1 MTSLSNPFD
10 FRHAGRDLRAGI
22 VVFFVAIPL
31 CLGIAIASGA
41 PPISGLI
48 AGMVGGLVIS
58 LASGSQLSVSGP
70 AAGLTVI
77 VLAAI
82 EEFGYGGLLFATLLA
97 GALQMLFGVL
107 RFGGIGAFVP
117 SGVIKGMLAAIGL
130 ILIATQIPLALGH
143 GAQTEASLADPQ
155 ALFAQ
160 TSPLAV
166 LITVCGLALLL
177 LFETRWVRQ
186 RPWLRIIPAPLLVVA
201 FGIALSTGAS
211 LAGSSLALDAAR
223 HVQLPGLE
231 GPVSFFETLR
241 LPDFSHWMTPGIYLT
256 AVTIALVASLETL
269 LSIEAVDDMDPLGR
283 TSPPN
288 RELRA
293 QGLGNMVSGFIGGL
307 PITAVIV
314 RSSANVQFGGRT
326 RLSSFIHGVLLTA
339 SVAFLAFAL
348 EQIPLACLAA
358 ILLHT
363 GYKLA
368 RPALVMAQYRR
379 GWRRF
384 IPFVVTIGAILVTDL
399 LAGVLVG
406 MLCATCFLV
415 RANYRSALSFTRSGD
430 HALLRLNTEV
440 SFLNRQELRSHLAG
454 VPEGGTLII
463 DASATRFMDAD
474 IREDIDRFIESAG
487 ARAITVELKHYEGVS
502 ATYPDPARLR
512 QAGNASAA
520 TA

>member
-1 MTSLSNPFD
+1 
-10 FRHAGRDLRAGI
+10 
-22 VVFFVAIPL
+22 
-31 CLGIAIASGA
+31 
-41 PPISGLI
+41 
-48 AGMVGGLVIS
+48 
-58 LASGSQLSVSGP
+58 
-70 AAGLTVI
+70 
-77 VLAAI
+77 
-82 EEFGYGGLLFATLLA
+82 
-97 GALQMLFGVL
+97 MLFGVL

-166 LITVCGLALLL
+166 VITVCGLALLL

-231 GPVSFFETLR
+231 GPVSFFGTLR

-293 QGLGNMVSGFIGGL
+293 QGLGNMVSGFIGGR
-307 PITAVIV
+307 P
-314 RSSANVQFGGRT
+314 SSYAARRT
-326 RLSSFIHGVLLTA
+326 FS
-339 SVAFLAFAL
+339 
-348 EQIPLACLAA
+348 
-358 ILLHT
+358 
-363 GYKLA
+363 
-368 RPALVMAQYRR
+368 
-379 GWRRF
+379 
-384 IPFVVTIGAILVTDL
+384 
-399 LAGVLVG
+399 
-406 MLCATCFLV
+406 
-415 RANYRSALSFTRSGD
+415 
-430 HALLRLNTEV
+430 
-440 SFLNRQELRSHLAG
+440 
-454 VPEGGTLII
+454 
-463 DASATRFMDAD
+463 
-474 IREDIDRFIESAG
+474 SAG
-487 ARAITVELKHYEGVS
+487 ARG
-502 ATYPDPARLR
+502 YP
-512 QAGNASAA
+512 ASS
-520 TA
+520 TGYC